1 MAQSVNTSRRG
12 AMKLAAAFAIALPM
26 TGASFITLAPEAHAQ
41 VTKKR
46 VDGIYQATDNGSL
59 INEFKMDIFG
69 GLEVFPIRRG
79 KKGKAVIYEKVKD
92 GVWREAGLFKKNR
105 ATYTFTNSG
114 AMVWK
119 RGATKITLVRTGQI
133 AGDTNKYNLEGE
145 FRFANNRRNINKFR
159 MTDGN
164 TATVTP
170 IRKGKTGKAV
180 TYKRISDSEFKDTRG
195 SGVYTVL
202 PNGNL
207 LWESR
212 DNRNTRINLTKK

>member
-1 MAQSVNTSRRG
+1 MTYSSNKSRRSTIKIV
-12 AMKLAAAFAIALPM
+12 AALALSIPVVGLSAIA
-26 TGASFITLAPEAHAQ
+26 TAPEAHAQ
-41 VTKKR
+41 VTAKR
-46 VDGIYQATDNGSL
+46 VNGIYQATNNASL
-59 INEFKMDIFG
+59 INEFKMDVFG

-79 KKGKAVIYEKVKD
+79 KKLKPVIYQKVKD

-105 ATYTFTNSG
+105 ATYSFTNSG

-133 AGDTNKYNLEGE
+133 AGDTDKYNLEGE
-145 FRFANNRRNINKFR
+145 FRFSNNRKNINKFR

-180 TYKRISDSEFKDTRG
+180 TYKRISNSEFKDTG
-195 SGVYTVL
+195 GKGVYTVL

-212 DNRNTRINLTKK
+212 DSRNIRTNLTKR